1 MLIVFAGLPGTGKTT
16 IAEELARELGAV
28 YLRID
33 AIEQTLRDSGAY
45 NSLTND
51 AGYCVAYVIAEENL
65 QLGRIVIAD
74 SENPLELTR
83 DSWLRVATRANVRA
97 VEVELTCSNR
107 EAHRQRVEQRVEDAA
122 GLRHPSWEN
131 VVHRLYQSWTRD
143 HMVIDTAQRSVAEC
157 VRMIRDALADRAVQ
171 RSS

>member
-65 QLGRIVIAD
+65 QLAASSSQTPRIPSSSPAIPG
-74 SENPLELTR
+74 SE
-83 DSWLRVATRANVRA
+83 LRRAP
-97 VEVELTCSNR
+97 TS
-107 EAHRQRVEQRVEDAA
+107 
-122 GLRHPSWEN
+122 
-131 VVHRLYQSWTRD
+131 
-143 HMVIDTAQRSVAEC
+143 
-157 VRMIRDALADRAVQ
+157 ALL